1 MSLGAVI
8 SLYTC
13 AGFFGLA
20 LIPGVVGLAKVSFTP
35 NKTGTQSNFFRFNSS
50 YEPKTKQKISFQSE
64 ATQALL

>member
-1 MSLGAVI
+1 MI

-35 NKTGTQSNFFRFNSS
+35 NKTGTQSNFFRFNSINYAPAS
-50 YEPKTKQKISFQSE
+50 SF
-64 ATQALL
+64 LFRLD